1 MTIEQTRPCTI
12 SESIIQS
19 CKEMKSMREGRMPK
33 RSLSE
38 LFENIERWSK
48 EENNLIW
55 GRGRK
60 FLHDAELEI
69 EAKSLQMTAG

>member
-1 MTIEQTRPCTI
+1 MSMIMEQTRPCTI

-19 CKEMKSMREGRMPK
+19 CKEIKSMREGRTPK

-48 EENNLIW
+48 EE
-55 GRGRK
+55 
-60 FLHDAELEI
+60 EE
-69 EAKSLQMTAG
+69 

>member
-1 MTIEQTRPCTI
+1 MFENRDELIFEEKEVQIMGMTIEQTRPCTI

-19 CKEMKSMREGRMPK
+19 CKEMKSMREGRTPK

-48 EENNLIW
+48 EE
-55 GRGRK
+55 K
-60 FLHDAELEI
+60 E
-69 EAKSLQMTAG
+69 

>member
-1 MTIEQTRPCTI
+1 MGNMTIEQTRPCTI

-19 CKEMKSMREGRMPK
+19 CKEMKSMRKGRMPK

-48 EENNLIW
+48 EE
-55 GRGRK
+55 K
-60 FLHDAELEI
+60 E
-69 EAKSLQMTAG
+69 

>member
-1 MTIEQTRPCTI
+1 MCGNSDELIFQEKEARVMGMTMEQTRPCTI

-38 LFENIERWSK
+38 LFENIEKWSK
-48 EENNLIW
+48 EE
-55 GRGRK
+55 K
-60 FLHDAELEI
+60 E
-69 EAKSLQMTAG
+69 

>member
-1 MTIEQTRPCTI
+1 MPRNKDELKFVEKEVRVMGVIMEQTRPCTI
-12 SESIIQS
+12 SESIMQS

-48 EENNLIW
+48 EE
-55 GRGRK
+55 K
-60 FLHDAELEI
+60 E
-69 EAKSLQMTAG
+69 